1 MIIFQALE
9 EANRDNKLHHYA
21 CNLVKKPGTTY
32 YLYER
37 DSGQKYMSILSP
49 EVRKF
54 DMINTVKNFGS
65 HQFILYIYNVFNNG
79 SG

>member
-54 DMINTVKNFGS
+54 DMINTVKQLWFPS
-65 HQFILYIYNVFNNG
+65 IYFVH
-79 SG
+79 